1 MKKAANKLILNYMTS
16 KSVSTAIISAVI
28 VLGFTQC
35 VQQTNV
41 PQQQASVAVSG
52 LKLAYVDVDSL
63 LANYL
68 FYQDLVEE
76 MTRKEENYRLAL
88 TEEYNKLQKEINDF
102 QKKVENNVYSSAE
115 RAESERNRLL
125 KKQQAFE
132 EKQRQYSV
140 EFDNEGAANSEKI
153 SEIVDDYIKKYNQTH
168 GYDMIISKAS
178 LLFANEAL
186 NITAEV
192 LDGLNSEYKSDNK

>member
-1 MKKAANKLILNYMTS
+1 MTS
-16 KSVSTAIISAVI
+16 KSVSTAVLSAVMI
-28 VLGFTQC
+28 LGFTQC

-41 PQQQASVAVSG
+41 PQQQAPVAVSG

-102 QKKVENNVYSSAE
+102 QNKVQNNVYSSAE

-125 KKQQAFE
+125 KKQQALE
-132 EKQRQYSV
+132 EKSRQYSTD
-140 EFDNEGAANSEKI
+140 FDNEGAANSEKI
-153 SEIVDDYIKKYNQTH
+153 SEIVDNYIKKYNKTH
-168 GYDMIISKAS
+168 GFDMIISKAS
-178 LLFANEAL
+178 LLFADEAL
-186 NITAEV
+186 NITSEI
-192 LDGLNSEYKSDNK
+192 LDGLNAEYKSDDK

>member
-1 MKKAANKLILNYMTS
+1 MTS
-16 KSVSTAIISAVI
+16 KSVSTAVISAVI